1 MGGHR
6 GRATRPADGFFLV
19 NELRL
24 PRKQATSPPGFA
36 ASLQEAIKAITTAIA
51 YPIRYAGPGEW
62 TVFFYPRPYKAL
74 PTQTTIAI
82 LDTTARDHCLFFS
95 HEL

>member
-1 MGGHR
+1 MSFRPHLTILCQQWEDIVGD
-6 GRATRPADGFFLV
+6 ATRPADGFFLV

-24 PRKQATSPPGFA
+24 PCKQATSPPGFA

-62 TVFFYPRPYKAL
+62 TGFSTPTHTKRCPHKPPL
-74 PTQTTIAI
+74 P
-82 LDTTARDHCLFFS
+82 S
-95 HEL
+95 